1 MGMDVW
7 PVLGRRKDASK
18 RTTIEDPELLTQLKP
33 SELEFMAITYA
44 RDQWPLDATVQRS
57 YALFTLLSD
66 PTKELWPCRLWQCKP
81 IEACAAAKAYA
92 ETFIEN
98 MDRGIPVYLDT
109 KTEVFFSNRYTERQY
124 DNTLYTIDQLLNV
137 NYDEVAMVDQ
147 YWNDDFKPHPEG
159 LTYRD
164 MIDKSREGWP
174 GDYFEFIKKAKA
186 DGWEFVLLN
195 YWG

>member
-1 MGMDVW
+1 MGFDVW

-18 RTTIEDPELLTQLKP
+18 RTPIDDPELLLQLNPK
-33 SELEFMAITYA
+33 ELEFISITYA
-44 RDQWPLDATVQRS
+44 SNSWPRSVWIQRS
-57 YALFTLLSD
+57 YALFSLLSD
-66 PTKELWPCRLWQCKP
+66 PTKELWSYRLFQCKP
-81 IEACAAAKAYA
+81 IEACKRAKELA

-98 MDRGIPVYLDT
+98 MNDGSPTYLDT
-109 KTEVFFSNRYTERQY
+109 KTEPLFSDRYVEGHY

-137 NYDEVAMVDQ
+137 DYDEVAVVDKCWTDNFQ
-147 YWNDDFKPHPEG
+147 QHPEG

-164 MIDKSREGWP
+164 MIEKSREGW
-174 GDYFEFIKKAKA
+174 DENYFEFLKKAKA